1 MEELV
6 PIVGKLAEKY
16 TSHESTS
23 ITYEKAEQLM
33 GAVLYCI
40 HELWESSGNAP
51 SLNKKLSAQRAYEM
65 GAAYV
70 REKTGKALDLYNR
83 ILPEFC
89 HYENKCLYD
98 TFVKGIPEFF
108 KWYDVQFE
116 PQNTILTLDYPLL
129 KDISEYTGID
139 KIFEFI
145 KAIGLEQKFLKLFP
159 AGYVIN
165 ILSKDNR
172 NWQESMDNIC
182 EIVFK
187 ENKWLDCLFIDEV
200 QFLTEEHIKQLWT
213 LAHKYNIDVYCY
225 GLKLDYKNELFPAS
239 KQLLILADTVEEI
252 KSKCCHCVKKATTHL
267 RYVNG
272 KVVKSGESIHIDKI
286 NPSDEKYESV
296 CQDCW
301 NRIK

>member
-1 MEELV
+1 MDYEMEELV

-108 KWYDVQFE
+108 KWYDIQFE

-145 KAIGLEQKFLKLFP
+145 KSIGLEQKFLKLFP

-172 NWQESMDNIC
+172 NWQESMDNIF
-182 EIVFK
+182 EIVFTHVIGHIMLGKSLTVIELK
-187 ENKWLDCLFIDEV
+187 ETDYFYMQEMFEQIALEDIKKHLEVTLEIYIKNYYENDRELLNYLSGAISGIVVRLKNAADNKVLG
-200 QFLTEEHIKQLWT
+200 
-213 LAHKYNIDVYCY
+213 NI
-225 GLKLDYKNELFPAS
+225 
-239 KQLLILADTVEEI
+239 I
-252 KSKCCHCVKKATTHL
+252 
-267 RYVNG
+267 
-272 KVVKSGESIHIDKI
+272 
-286 NPSDEKYESV
+286 
-296 CQDCW
+296 
-301 NRIK
+301 

>member
-1 MEELV
+1 MDYEMEELV

-108 KWYDVQFE
+108 KWYDIQFE

-145 KAIGLEQKFLKLFP
+145 KSIGLEQKFLKLFP

-182 EIVFK
+182 EIVFTHVIGHIMLGK
-187 ENKWLDCLFIDEV
+187 SLTVIELKDNDYFYMQEMFEQTALEDIKKHLEVALEIFIKNYYENDRELLNYLSDSIGGIVVRLKNAADNKVLG
-200 QFLTEEHIKQLWT
+200 
-213 LAHKYNIDVYCY
+213 NI
-225 GLKLDYKNELFPAS
+225 
-239 KQLLILADTVEEI
+239 I
-252 KSKCCHCVKKATTHL
+252 
-267 RYVNG
+267 
-272 KVVKSGESIHIDKI
+272 
-286 NPSDEKYESV
+286 
-296 CQDCW
+296 
-301 NRIK
+301 

>member
-1 MEELV
+1 MDYEMEELV

-108 KWYDVQFE
+108 KRYDIQFE

-145 KAIGLEQKFLKLFP
+145 KSIGLEQKFLKLFP

-182 EIVFK
+182 EIVFTHVIGHIMLGKSLTVIELK
-187 ENKWLDCLFIDEV
+187 ETDYFYMQEMFEQIALDDIKKHLEVTLEIYIKNYYENDRELLNYLSGAISGIVIRLKNAADNKVLG
-200 QFLTEEHIKQLWT
+200 
-213 LAHKYNIDVYCY
+213 NI
-225 GLKLDYKNELFPAS
+225 
-239 KQLLILADTVEEI
+239 I
-252 KSKCCHCVKKATTHL
+252 
-267 RYVNG
+267 
-272 KVVKSGESIHIDKI
+272 
-286 NPSDEKYESV
+286 
-296 CQDCW
+296 
-301 NRIK
+301 

>member
-1 MEELV
+1 MDYEMEELV

-51 SLNKKLSAQRAYEM
+51 SLNEKIPAQRAYEI
-65 GAAYV
+65 GAEYV
-70 REKTGKALDLYNR
+70 EKKTEEALDLYNR

-108 KWYDVQFE
+108 KWYDIQFE
-116 PQNTILTLDYPLL
+116 PQNTILTLDYPIL

-145 KAIGLEQKFLKLFP
+145 KSIGLEQKFLKLFP

-172 NWQESMDNIC
+172 NWKESMDNIC
-182 EIVFK
+182 EIVFIHVIGHIMLGK
-187 ENKWLDCLFIDEV
+187 SLTVIELEENDYFYMQEMFEQTALED
-200 QFLTEEHIKQLWT
+200 IKNT
-213 LAHKYNIDVYCY
+213 
-225 GLKLDYKNELFPAS
+225 
-239 KQLLILADTVEEI
+239 
-252 KSKCCHCVKKATTHL
+252 
-267 RYVNG
+267 
-272 KVVKSGESIHIDKI
+272 
-286 NPSDEKYESV
+286 
-296 CQDCW
+296 
-301 NRIK
+301 

>member
-1 MEELV
+1 MDYEMEELV

-108 KWYDVQFE
+108 KWYDIQFE

-182 EIVFK
+182 EIVFTHVIGHIILGK
-187 ENKWLDCLFIDEV
+187 S
-200 QFLTEEHIKQLWT
+200 LTVIELEEDDYSYMQKIFKQATLEDIKKQLT
-213 LAHKYNIDVYCY
+213 TALEIFIKNYYENDRELLNYLSGAISGIVVRLKNAADNKVLGNI
-225 GLKLDYKNELFPAS
+225 
-239 KQLLILADTVEEI
+239 I
-252 KSKCCHCVKKATTHL
+252 
-267 RYVNG
+267 
-272 KVVKSGESIHIDKI
+272 
-286 NPSDEKYESV
+286 
-296 CQDCW
+296 
-301 NRIK
+301 

>member
-1 MEELV
+1 MDYEMEELV

-70 REKTGKALDLYNR
+70 RDKTGKALDLYNR

-182 EIVFK
+182 EI
-187 ENKWLDCLFIDEV
+187 LFIHV
-200 QFLTEEHIKQLWT
+200 IGHIILGKSLTVIELEEDDYSYMQKIFKQATLEDIKKQLT
-213 LAHKYNIDVYCY
+213 TALEIFIKNYYENDRELLNYLSGAISGIVVRLKNAADNKVLGNI
-225 GLKLDYKNELFPAS
+225 
-239 KQLLILADTVEEI
+239 I
-252 KSKCCHCVKKATTHL
+252 
-267 RYVNG
+267 
-272 KVVKSGESIHIDKI
+272 
-286 NPSDEKYESV
+286 
-296 CQDCW
+296 
-301 NRIK
+301 

>member
-1 MEELV
+1 MDYEMEELV

-108 KWYDVQFE
+108 KWYDIQFE

-145 KAIGLEQKFLKLFP
+145 KSIGLEQKFLKLFP
-159 AGYVIN
+159 ARYVIN

-182 EIVFK
+182 EIVFTHVIGHIMLGKSLTVIELK
-187 ENKWLDCLFIDEV
+187 ETDYFYMQEMFEQIALEDIKKHLEVTLEIYIKNYYENDRELLNYLSGAISGIVVRLKNAADNKVLG
-200 QFLTEEHIKQLWT
+200 
-213 LAHKYNIDVYCY
+213 NI
-225 GLKLDYKNELFPAS
+225 
-239 KQLLILADTVEEI
+239 I
-252 KSKCCHCVKKATTHL
+252 
-267 RYVNG
+267 
-272 KVVKSGESIHIDKI
+272 
-286 NPSDEKYESV
+286 
-296 CQDCW
+296 
-301 NRIK
+301 

>member
-1 MEELV
+1 MDYEMEELV

-83 ILPEFC
+83 ILPEFF

-108 KWYDVQFE
+108 KWYDIQFE

-145 KAIGLEQKFLKLFP
+145 KSIGLEQKFLKLFP

-182 EIVFK
+182 EIVFTHVIGHIMLGKSLTVIELK
-187 ENKWLDCLFIDEV
+187 ETDYFYMQEMFEQIALEDIKKHLEVTLEIYIKNYYENDRELLNYLSGAISGIVVRLKNAADNKVLG
-200 QFLTEEHIKQLWT
+200 
-213 LAHKYNIDVYCY
+213 NI
-225 GLKLDYKNELFPAS
+225 
-239 KQLLILADTVEEI
+239 I
-252 KSKCCHCVKKATTHL
+252 
-267 RYVNG
+267 
-272 KVVKSGESIHIDKI
+272 
-286 NPSDEKYESV
+286 
-296 CQDCW
+296 
-301 NRIK
+301 

>member
-1 MEELV
+1 MDYEMEELV

-108 KWYDVQFE
+108 KWYDIQFE

-145 KAIGLEQKFLKLFP
+145 KSIGLEQKFLKLFP

-182 EIVFK
+182 EIVFTHVIGHIMLGKSLTVIELK
-187 ENKWLDCLFIDEV
+187 ETDYFYMQEMFEQIALEDIKKHLEVTLEIYIKNYYENDRELLNYLSGAISGIVVRLKNAADNKV
-200 QFLTEEHIKQLWT
+200 
-213 LAHKYNIDVYCY
+213 
-225 GLKLDYKNELFPAS
+225 
-239 KQLLILADTVEEI
+239 
-252 KSKCCHCVKKATTHL
+252 L
-267 RYVNG
+267 RNM
-272 KVVKSGESIHIDKI
+272 I
-286 NPSDEKYESV
+286 
-296 CQDCW
+296 
-301 NRIK
+301 

>member
-1 MEELV
+1 MDYEMEELV

-108 KWYDVQFE
+108 KWYDIQFE

-145 KAIGLEQKFLKLFP
+145 KSIGLEQKFLKLFP

-182 EIVFK
+182 EIVFTHVIGHIMLGKSLTVIEMK
-187 ENKWLDCLFIDEV
+187 ETDYFYMQEMFEQIALEDIKKHLEVTLEIYIKNYYENDRELLNYLSGAISGIVVRLKNAADNKVLG
-200 QFLTEEHIKQLWT
+200 
-213 LAHKYNIDVYCY
+213 NI
-225 GLKLDYKNELFPAS
+225 
-239 KQLLILADTVEEI
+239 I
-252 KSKCCHCVKKATTHL
+252 
-267 RYVNG
+267 
-272 KVVKSGESIHIDKI
+272 
-286 NPSDEKYESV
+286 
-296 CQDCW
+296 
-301 NRIK
+301 

>member
-1 MEELV
+1 MDYEMEELV

-16 TSHESTS
+16 TAHESTS

-40 HELWESSGNAP
+40 HELWEISENAP
-51 SLNKKLSAQRAYEM
+51 SLNEKIPAQRAYEI
-65 GAAYV
+65 GAECV
-70 REKTGKALDLYNR
+70 KKKTEKALDLYNR
-83 ILPEFC
+83 VLPEFC

-108 KWYDVQFE
+108 KWYDIQFE
-116 PQNTILTLDYPLL
+116 PQNTILTLDYPIL
-129 KDISEYTGID
+129 KDISKYTGID

-182 EIVFK
+182 EIVFTHVIGHIMLGKSLTVIELK
-187 ENKWLDCLFIDEV
+187 ETDYFYMQEMFEQIALEDIKKHLEVTLEIYIKNYYENDRELLNYLSGAISGIVVRLKNAADNKVLG
-200 QFLTEEHIKQLWT
+200 
-213 LAHKYNIDVYCY
+213 NI
-225 GLKLDYKNELFPAS
+225 
-239 KQLLILADTVEEI
+239 I
-252 KSKCCHCVKKATTHL
+252 
-267 RYVNG
+267 
-272 KVVKSGESIHIDKI
+272 
-286 NPSDEKYESV
+286 
-296 CQDCW
+296 
-301 NRIK
+301 

>member
-1 MEELV
+1 MDYEMEELV

-89 HYENKCLYD
+89 HYKNKCLYD

-108 KWYDVQFE
+108 KWYDIQFE

-145 KAIGLEQKFLKLFP
+145 KSIGLEQKFLKLFP

-182 EIVFK
+182 EIVFTHVIGHIMLGKSLTVIELK
-187 ENKWLDCLFIDEV
+187 ETDYFYMQEMFEQIALEDIKKHLEVTLEIYIKNYYENDRELLNYLSGAISGIVVRLKNAADNKVLG
-200 QFLTEEHIKQLWT
+200 
-213 LAHKYNIDVYCY
+213 NI
-225 GLKLDYKNELFPAS
+225 
-239 KQLLILADTVEEI
+239 I
-252 KSKCCHCVKKATTHL
+252 
-267 RYVNG
+267 
-272 KVVKSGESIHIDKI
+272 
-286 NPSDEKYESV
+286 
-296 CQDCW
+296 
-301 NRIK
+301 

>member
-1 MEELV
+1 MDYEMEELV

-51 SLNKKLSAQRAYEM
+51 SLNEKIPAQRAYEI
-65 GAAYV
+65 GAEYV
-70 REKTGKALDLYNR
+70 EKKTEEALDLYNR

-108 KWYDVQFE
+108 KWYDIQFE
-116 PQNTILTLDYPLL
+116 PQNTILTLDYPIL

-145 KAIGLEQKFLKLFP
+145 KSIGLEQKFLKLFP

-172 NWQESMDNIC
+172 NWKESMDNIC
-182 EIVFK
+182 EIVFIHVIGHIMLGK
-187 ENKWLDCLFIDEV
+187 SLTVIELEENDYFYMQDMFE
-200 QFLTEEHIKQLWT
+200 QT
-213 LAHKYNIDVYCY
+213 A
-225 GLKLDYKNELFPAS
+225 LDYIKKHLEAALEIFIKNYYENDRELLNYLSGAIS
-239 KQLLILADTVEEI
+239 GIVVRLKNAAD
-252 KSKCCHCVKKATTHL
+252 
-267 RYVNG
+267 N
-272 KVVKSGESIHIDKI
+272 KVLGNII
-286 NPSDEKYESV
+286 
-296 CQDCW
+296 
-301 NRIK
+301 

>member
-1 MEELV
+1 MDYEMEELV

-40 HELWESSGNAP
+40 HELRESSGHVP

-70 REKTGKALDLYNR
+70 KEKTGKALDLYNR

-98 TFVKGIPEFF
+98 TFVKGLPEFF
-108 KWYDVQFE
+108 KWYDIQFE

-145 KAIGLEQKFLKLFP
+145 KSIGLEQKFLKLFP
-159 AGYVIN
+159 EDYVIN

-172 NWQESMDNIC
+172 KWKESMDNIC
-182 EIVFK
+182 EIVFTHVIGHIMLGK
-187 ENKWLDCLFIDEV
+187 SLTVIELEEADCFYMQEMFEQTALEDIKKHLEAALEIFIKNYYENDRELLNYLSGAISGIVIRLKNAAENKVL
-200 QFLTEEHIKQLWT
+200 
-213 LAHKYNIDVYCY
+213 
-225 GLKLDYKNELFPAS
+225 
-239 KQLLILADTVEEI
+239 
-252 KSKCCHCVKKATTHL
+252 
-267 RYVNG
+267 G
-272 KVVKSGESIHIDKI
+272 KII
-286 NPSDEKYESV
+286 
-296 CQDCW
+296 
-301 NRIK
+301 

>member
-1 MEELV
+1 MDYEMEELV

-70 REKTGKALDLYNR
+70 RDKTGKALDLYNR

-165 ILSKDNR
+165 VLSKDNG
-172 NWQESMDNIC
+172 NWKESMDNIC
-182 EIVFK
+182 EIVFIHVIGHIILGK
-187 ENKWLDCLFIDEV
+187 S
-200 QFLTEEHIKQLWT
+200 LTVIELAEADYFYMQEMLEQTTLEEMKKQLAT
-213 LAHKYNIDVYCY
+213 ALDVFVKNYYENDGELLNYLSGAIGNIVVRLKNAADNKVLANI
-225 GLKLDYKNELFPAS
+225 
-239 KQLLILADTVEEI
+239 I
-252 KSKCCHCVKKATTHL
+252 
-267 RYVNG
+267 
-272 KVVKSGESIHIDKI
+272 
-286 NPSDEKYESV
+286 
-296 CQDCW
+296 
-301 NRIK
+301 

>member
-1 MEELV
+1 MDYEMEELV

-16 TSHESTS
+16 TAHESTS

-40 HELWESSGNAP
+40 HELWEISENAP
-51 SLNKKLSAQRAYEM
+51 SLNEKIPAQRAYEI
-65 GAAYV
+65 GAECV
-70 REKTGKALDLYNR
+70 KKKTEKALDLYNR
-83 ILPEFC
+83 VLPEFC

-108 KWYDVQFE
+108 KWYDIQFE

-145 KAIGLEQKFLKLFP
+145 KSIGLEQKFLKLFP

-182 EIVFK
+182 EIVFTHVIGHIMLGKSLKVIELK
-187 ENKWLDCLFIDEV
+187 ENDYFYMQEMFEQTALEDIKKHLEVALEIFIKNYYENDRELLNYLSDSIGGIV
-200 QFLTEEHIKQLWT
+200 VRLKNAADNKVLC
-213 LAHKYNIDVYCY
+213 NI
-225 GLKLDYKNELFPAS
+225 
-239 KQLLILADTVEEI
+239 I
-252 KSKCCHCVKKATTHL
+252 
-267 RYVNG
+267 
-272 KVVKSGESIHIDKI
+272 
-286 NPSDEKYESV
+286 
-296 CQDCW
+296 
-301 NRIK
+301 

>member
-1 MEELV
+1 MDYEMEELV

-108 KWYDVQFE
+108 KWYDIQFE

-145 KAIGLEQKFLKLFP
+145 KSIGLEQKFLKLFP

-182 EIVFK
+182 EIVFTHVIGHIMLGKSLTVIELK
-187 ENKWLDCLFIDEV
+187 ETDYFYMQEMFEQIALEDIKKHLEVTLEIYIKNYYENDRELLNYLSGAISCIVVRLKNAADNKVLG
-200 QFLTEEHIKQLWT
+200 
-213 LAHKYNIDVYCY
+213 NI
-225 GLKLDYKNELFPAS
+225 
-239 KQLLILADTVEEI
+239 I
-252 KSKCCHCVKKATTHL
+252 
-267 RYVNG
+267 
-272 KVVKSGESIHIDKI
+272 
-286 NPSDEKYESV
+286 
-296 CQDCW
+296 
-301 NRIK
+301 

>member
-1 MEELV
+1 MDYEMEELV

-70 REKTGKALDLYNR
+70 RDKTGKALDLYNR

-145 KAIGLEQKFLKLFP
+145 KSIGLEQKFLKLFP

-182 EIVFK
+182 EIVFIHVIGHIILGK
-187 ENKWLDCLFIDEV
+187 S
-200 QFLTEEHIKQLWT
+200 LTVIELEEDDYSYMQKIFKQATLEDIKKQLT
-213 LAHKYNIDVYCY
+213 TALEIFIKNYYENDRELLNYLSGAISGIVVRLKNAADNKVLGNI
-225 GLKLDYKNELFPAS
+225 
-239 KQLLILADTVEEI
+239 I
-252 KSKCCHCVKKATTHL
+252 
-267 RYVNG
+267 
-272 KVVKSGESIHIDKI
+272 
-286 NPSDEKYESV
+286 
-296 CQDCW
+296 
-301 NRIK
+301 

>member
-1 MEELV
+1 MDYEMEELV

-108 KWYDVQFE
+108 KWYDIQFE

-145 KAIGLEQKFLKLFP
+145 KSIGLEQKFLKLFP

-182 EIVFK
+182 EIVFTHVIGHIMLGKSLTVIELK
-187 ENKWLDCLFIDEV
+187 ETDYFYMQEMFEQIALEDIKKHLEV
-200 QFLTEEHIKQLWT
+200 TLEIYIKNYYENDRELLNYLSGAISGIVFRLKNAADNQVLR
-213 LAHKYNIDVYCY
+213 NI
-225 GLKLDYKNELFPAS
+225 
-239 KQLLILADTVEEI
+239 
-252 KSKCCHCVKKATTHL
+252 
-267 RYVNG
+267 
-272 KVVKSGESIHIDKI
+272 
-286 NPSDEKYESV
+286 
-296 CQDCW
+296 
-301 NRIK
+301 

>member
-1 MEELV
+1 MDYEMEELV

-40 HELWESSGNAP
+40 HELWESSGNAL

-108 KWYDVQFE
+108 KWYDIQFE

-145 KAIGLEQKFLKLFP
+145 KSIGLEQKFLKLFP

-182 EIVFK
+182 EIVFTHVMGHIMLGKSLTVIELK
-187 ENKWLDCLFIDEV
+187 ETDYFYMQEMFEQIALEDIKKHLEVTLEIYIKNYYENDRELLNYLSGAISGIVVRLKNAADNKVLG
-200 QFLTEEHIKQLWT
+200 
-213 LAHKYNIDVYCY
+213 NI
-225 GLKLDYKNELFPAS
+225 
-239 KQLLILADTVEEI
+239 I
-252 KSKCCHCVKKATTHL
+252 
-267 RYVNG
+267 
-272 KVVKSGESIHIDKI
+272 
-286 NPSDEKYESV
+286 
-296 CQDCW
+296 
-301 NRIK
+301 

>member
-1 MEELV
+1 MDYEMEELV

-108 KWYDVQFE
+108 KWYDIQFE
-116 PQNTILTLDYPLL
+116 PQNTILTLDYPIL

-145 KAIGLEQKFLKLFP
+145 KSIGLEQKFLKLFP

-182 EIVFK
+182 EIVFTHVIGHIMLGKSLTVIELK
-187 ENKWLDCLFIDEV
+187 ETDYFYMQEMFEQIALEDIKKHLEVTLEIYIKNYYENDRELLNYLSGAISGIVVRLKNAADNKVLG
-200 QFLTEEHIKQLWT
+200 
-213 LAHKYNIDVYCY
+213 NI
-225 GLKLDYKNELFPAS
+225 
-239 KQLLILADTVEEI
+239 I
-252 KSKCCHCVKKATTHL
+252 
-267 RYVNG
+267 
-272 KVVKSGESIHIDKI
+272 
-286 NPSDEKYESV
+286 
-296 CQDCW
+296 
-301 NRIK
+301 

>member
-1 MEELV
+1 MDYEMEELV

-70 REKTGKALDLYNR
+70 RDKTGKALDLYNR

-108 KWYDVQFE
+108 KWYDIQFE

-145 KAIGLEQKFLKLFP
+145 KSIGLEQKFLKLFP

-182 EIVFK
+182 EIVFIHVIGHIILGK
-187 ENKWLDCLFIDEV
+187 S
-200 QFLTEEHIKQLWT
+200 LTVIELEEDDYSYMQKIFKQATLEDIKKQLT
-213 LAHKYNIDVYCY
+213 TALEIFIKNYYENDRELLNYLSGAISGIVFRLKNAADNQVLRNI
-225 GLKLDYKNELFPAS
+225 
-239 KQLLILADTVEEI
+239 
-252 KSKCCHCVKKATTHL
+252 
-267 RYVNG
+267 
-272 KVVKSGESIHIDKI
+272 
-286 NPSDEKYESV
+286 
-296 CQDCW
+296 
-301 NRIK
+301 

>member
-1 MEELV
+1 MDYEMEELV

-70 REKTGKALDLYNR
+70 RDKTGKALDLYNR

-98 TFVKGIPEFF
+98 TFVKGIPELF

-182 EIVFK
+182 EIVFIHVIGHIILGK
-187 ENKWLDCLFIDEV
+187 S
-200 QFLTEEHIKQLWT
+200 LTVIELEEDDYSYMQKIFKQATLEDIKKQLT
-213 LAHKYNIDVYCY
+213 TALEIFIKNYYENDRELLNYLSGAISGIVVRLKNAADNKVLGNI
-225 GLKLDYKNELFPAS
+225 
-239 KQLLILADTVEEI
+239 I
-252 KSKCCHCVKKATTHL
+252 
-267 RYVNG
+267 
-272 KVVKSGESIHIDKI
+272 
-286 NPSDEKYESV
+286 
-296 CQDCW
+296 
-301 NRIK
+301 

>member
-1 MEELV
+1 MDYEMEELV

-108 KWYDVQFE
+108 KWYDIQFE

-145 KAIGLEQKFLKLFP
+145 KSIGLEQKFLKLFP

-182 EIVFK
+182 EIVFTHVIGHIMLGKSLTVIELK
-187 ENKWLDCLFIDEV
+187 ETDYFYMQEMFIMV
-200 QFLTEEHIKQLWT
+200 
-213 LAHKYNIDVYCY
+213 
-225 GLKLDYKNELFPAS
+225 S
-239 KQLLILADTVEEI
+239 
-252 KSKCCHCVKKATTHL
+252 
-267 RYVNG
+267 
-272 KVVKSGESIHIDKI
+272 
-286 NPSDEKYESV
+286 
-296 CQDCW
+296 
-301 NRIK
+301 

>member
-1 MEELV
+1 MNYEMEELV

-16 TSHESTS
+16 TANESTS
-23 ITYEKAEQLM
+23 ISYEKAEQLM

-40 HELWESSGNAP
+40 HELWENSGNMP
-51 SLNKKLSAQRAYEM
+51 SSNKKLSAQRAYEI

-70 REKTGKALDLYNR
+70 REKTEKALDLYNR

-165 ILSKDNR
+165 ILSKYNR

-182 EIVFK
+182 EIVFIHVIGHIILGK
-187 ENKWLDCLFIDEV
+187 S
-200 QFLTEEHIKQLWT
+200 LTVIELEEDDYSYMQKIFKQATLEDIKKQLT
-213 LAHKYNIDVYCY
+213 TALEIFIKNYYENDRELLNYLSGAISGIVVRLKNAADNKVLGNI
-225 GLKLDYKNELFPAS
+225 
-239 KQLLILADTVEEI
+239 I
-252 KSKCCHCVKKATTHL
+252 
-267 RYVNG
+267 
-272 KVVKSGESIHIDKI
+272 
-286 NPSDEKYESV
+286 
-296 CQDCW
+296 
-301 NRIK
+301 